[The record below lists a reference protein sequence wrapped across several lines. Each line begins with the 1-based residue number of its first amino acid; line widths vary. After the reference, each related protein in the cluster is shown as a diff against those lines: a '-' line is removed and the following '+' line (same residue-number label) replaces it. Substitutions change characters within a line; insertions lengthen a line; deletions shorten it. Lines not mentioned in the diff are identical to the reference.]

1 MNLLTH
7 LLETFWSRRSHSLRA
22 VALAVILA
30 VMLILSQ
37 PAKAQLGITPIL
49 EAAGS
54 VVSYIDNTLGPLL
67 QVGIKTLGAID
78 NTAQAFLNLWQNVV
92 YPPALIAQAQ
102 AMAQQLIAQD
112 TGLAGNINN
121 INVLSAT
128 LPTPIAL
135 EQTMRNGS
143 VADFG
148 QFTQLYWQN
157 YQPIPASGT
166 IAPGDQQRVDASDAF
181 ALDVLKQLKA
191 SDNVVQQ
198 TLQAAQL
205 IENEAAEDAP
215 GSASY
220 LSGAGLIAAVENQAT
235 MQRMLAAAL
244 RQEAATLAHTNALRK
259 RASNMSDD
267 VRRNTIAAFQ

>member
-1 MNLLTH
+1 MDLRTH
-7 LLETFWSRRSHSLRA
+7 LFETCWVRRGRSTRTL
-22 VALAVILA
+22 ALAVIVAL
-30 VMLILSQ
+30 MLIIPR
-37 PAKAQLGITPIL
+37 PAQSQLGILPIAT
-49 EAAGS
+49 AAGA
-54 VVSYIDNTLGPLL
+54 VVSYIENTLGPLL
-67 QVGIKTLGAID
+67 QAGINTLGAIN
-78 NTAQAFLNLWQNVV
+78 NTAQALLNLWQNIV
-92 YPPALIAQAQ
+92 YPQALIAQAQ
-102 AMAQQLIAQD
+102 AMVQQIIVQD

-135 EQTMRNGS
+135 EQTIRNAS

-157 YQPIPASGT
+157 YQPVPATGT

-181 ALDVLKQLKA
+181 AMDVLKQLKA
-191 SDNVVQQ
+191 SDNVVGQ
-198 TLQAAQL
+198 TLQAAQS
-205 IENEAAEDAP
+205 IENEATEDAP

-259 RASNMSDD
+259 RASNMTDE
-267 VRRNTIAAFQ
+267 VRRNAIAAFQ